1 MASQQAQ
8 GPDPLRSRSAF
19 IGGLTKLYN
28 EIDHMIKGTAS
39 LAEAQ
44 SAQKAL
50 TFRYSKYIESHDLA
64 LAASTGPHDPICLS
78 HNTESKRYS
87 DYSEVILAYIQSLE
101 ETPSQSELPPPS
113 ESSSPSH
120 SQSSKTSHATVVAQ
134 SQPAASHKS
143 QSVRSTRSHTTR
155 RSSQV
160 SKSSSARLSE
170 VRVQAEPRQE
180 ADGKNEGYSGI
191 GEAER

>member
-28 EIDHMIKGTAS
+28 EIDHMITGTAS

-50 TFRYSKYIESHDLA
+50 KFRYSKYLESHDLA
-64 LAASTGPHDPICLS
+64 LAASTDPHDPIVLS
-78 HNTESKRYS
+78 HNTESKRYK
-87 DYSEVILAYIQSLE
+87 DYSDVILAYIQSFE

-134 SQPAASHKS
+134 SQLAAFASPS
-143 QSVRSTRSHTTR
+143 QSAQLVRTPLVV
-155 RSSQV
+155 QV
-160 SKSSSARLSE
+160 KSPSR
-170 VRVQAEPRQE
+170 RVQGCPRLE
-180 ADGKNEGYSGI
+180 FKLSWPRSRWE
-191 GEAER
+191 E